1 MSVTNAFVINLDKDS
16 DKYHLFRKNFDKPD
30 VIIERFPAVNGK
42 EYRKKK
48 VDDLSFYSRN
58 FSTNKAIG
66 CFKSHLLCWQ
76 QIVDRKLP
84 YAIIFEDDVIPDN
97 KSQWNVQIQSTLKKM
112 SDVDWDVILLG
123 YHSEYMTTRAD
134 QNPFLLFTLQLYKIG
149 KKSQHV
155 KDDIISPVTF
165 GCTHAY
171 LISNKG
177 ARKLLHEL
185 KIIGKQPVDLAMASL
200 HAQNKIHL
208 FACVK
213 RIINTYGVTESNLIM
228 WQMSD
233 GVASVFDYEIKFY
246 YFPLFALFLFLLYKV
261 TRHTHFL
268 YLFFFILFLW
278 LLVFA

>member
-16 DKYHLFRKNFDKPD
+16 DKYKLFQQNFDKPD

-48 VDDLSFYSRN
+48 VDDLSFYSRK

-76 QIVDRKLP
+76 QVVDRKLP
-84 YAIIFEDDVIPDN
+84 YAIIFEDDVIPDD
-97 KSQWNVQIQSTLKKM
+97 KTHWNVQIQSTLNKM
-112 SDVDWDVILLG
+112 SDVNWDVILLG
-123 YHSEYMTTRAD
+123 YHSEYITNKAD
-134 QNPFLLFTLQLYKIG
+134 QNPFLLFALEFFIIG
-149 KKSQHV
+149 KRAQHV

-165 GCTHAY
+165 GGTHAY
-171 LISNKG
+171 LISNNG

-185 KIIGKQPVDLAMASL
+185 KIIGKRPVDLAIASL
-200 HAQNKIHL
+200 HAQNKIQL

-213 RIINTYGVTESNLIM
+213 RIINTYGASESNIIM
-228 WQMSD
+228 WHMSD
-233 GVASVFDYEIKFY
+233 GIVSVYDYEINCY
-246 YFPLFALFLFLLYKV
+246 YFALFALLSLLLFIV
-261 TRHTHFL
+261 TQHTHFL

-278 LLVFA
+278 VLVFF

>member
-1 MSVTNAFVINLDKDS
+1 M
-16 DKYHLFRKNFDKPD
+16 
-30 VIIERFPAVNGK
+30 
-42 EYRKKK
+42 
-48 VDDLSFYSRN
+48 
-58 FSTNKAIG
+58 
-66 CFKSHLLCWQ
+66 
-76 QIVDRKLP
+76 P

-165 GCTHAY
+165 GGTHAY

-185 KIIGKQPVDLAMASL
+185 KIIGKRPVDLEMASL
-200 HAQNKIHL
+200 YVHGKLNL
-208 FACVK
+208 FACSDPV
-213 RIINTYGVTESNLIM
+213 INTYGAGGDHYIIWVL
-228 WQMSD
+228 SD
-233 GVASVFDYEIKFY
+233 SVISVMYYEIKNYHLVLFVLAI
-246 YFPLFALFLFLLYKV
+246 FVLFAVSRHKMLIYLFVLYVVFILFLLYP
-261 TRHTHFL
+261 
-268 YLFFFILFLW
+268 
-278 LLVFA
+278 